1 LKLRE
6 EREGADRKISVGAF
20 QMKTDEDDKN
30 GNWRGRPDY
39 IHG

>member
-6 EREGADRKISVGAF
+6 EREDADRKISVGAL

-30 GNWRGRPDY
+30 GKLEGET
-39 IHG
+39 